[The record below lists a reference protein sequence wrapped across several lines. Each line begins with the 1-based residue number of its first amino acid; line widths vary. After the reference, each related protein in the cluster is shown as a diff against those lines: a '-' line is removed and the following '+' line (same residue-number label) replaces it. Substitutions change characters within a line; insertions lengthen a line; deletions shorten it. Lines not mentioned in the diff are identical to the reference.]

1 MPTPK
6 VARTA
11 ISAVGSTTPV
21 STTALET
28 TTCQR
33 RGTAAMVAEIM
44 REPYSLAPARAPRTP
59 TRSTAAKSPVMT
71 VLSGSLLPNP
81 PPSSEVVTEP
91 VDTAAAI
98 APRPTSRRTRA
109 PMPIQVLRRV
119 RSLIHSERIARP
131 RV

>member
-44 REPYSLAPARAPRTP
+44 REPYSLAPARGGQDPDQEHRREVAGHDGPERVDVDEP
-59 TRSTAAKSPVMT
+59 AALLRS
-71 VLSGSLLPNP
+71 
-81 PPSSEVVTEP
+81 
-91 VDTAAAI
+91 
-98 APRPTSRRTRA
+98 R
-109 PMPIQVLRRV
+109 
-119 RSLIHSERIARP
+119 
-131 RV
+131 